1 MSWDVINLAKIA
13 ERELLQPSLGGV
25 GLVYPGKR
33 HVFSGPP
40 ESAKTLAAYVIA
52 LAVVH
57 TGGSVVLID
66 FEMGPF
72 DARDR
77 LRELGATE
85 TDFELLHYVEPET
98 PATKQTMDAL
108 LAWKPSLV
116 IVDAAA
122 GAYRSTRA
130 RRQQARKRRGVYA
143 ALDRA
148 VSALRRSHDR
158 DRPHAQEPRGPRQGR
173 DW

>member
-25 GLVYPGKR
+25 GRAHPVRGNWCSP
-33 HVFSGPP
+33 GPP

-52 LAVVH
+52 LAVVR

-85 TDFELLHYVEPET
+85 TDFEPLHYVEPET

-108 LAWKPSLV
+108 LGVEAV
-116 IVDAAA
+116 
-122 GAYRSTRA
+122 A
-130 RRQQARKRRGVYA
+130 RDCRRRRGCLATYKGSTTT
-143 ALDRA
+143 
-148 VSALRRSHDR
+148 SAETSRSLCGSGSSR
-158 DRPHAQEPRGPRQGR
+158 SGSAT
-173 DW
+173 